1 MSDYE
6 TGDAGHDPSS
16 YEHYEAGAESGEL
29 EQLHTAEGSQAD
41 YQSDFNVY
49 EQDTESAEST
59 DFQQGSSVQFDS
71 PDGTH
76 YEEQNFTNYSN
87 DSYDSNHIFAAEGSE
102 ESHQSQFAELDA
114 LRQEFDS
121 KFAEGTVIEGNPS
134 AELGPAS

>member
-1 MSDYE
+1 MSDVEY
-6 TGDAGHDPSS
+6 GN
-16 YEHYEAGAESGEL
+16 YEAGAESGEL
-29 EQLHTAEGSQAD
+29 EQLHTAEASEAD

-59 DFQQGSSVQFDS
+59 DFQQGSSVEFDS

-102 ESHQSQFAELDA
+102 SSHEAQFSEMDA
-114 LRQEFDS
+114 LREQFAS
-121 KFAEGTVIEGNPS
+121 KFEAGTVFQGD
-134 AELGPAS
+134 AGELGAASA

>member
-1 MSDYE
+1 MSDVDYGHFE
-6 TGDAGHDPSS
+6 T
-16 YEHYEAGAESGEL
+16 GAESGEL
-29 EQLHTAEGSQAD
+29 EQLHTAEGSEAD

-59 DFQQGSSVQFDS
+59 DFQQGSSVEFDS

-114 LRQEFDS
+114 LRQSFASEFTQGTEYHG
-121 KFAEGTVIEGNPS
+121 EGGQLTAN
-134 AELGPAS
+134 